1 MKTIISASRRTD
13 MPRWY
18 LDRLVASVRSGSAEV
33 PNPYSGKTHTVS
45 LAPENVHT
53 LVLWSKDFS
62 RFLEQIGEFRGY
74 NRYFLFTINDMPVF
88 EPALPPLRTRMDQA
102 VELARRFGPERIGW
116 RFDPVVFTHD
126 GPVMTPDTFRRIA
139 APLADAGISRAIFS
153 FLDLYGKVE
162 ERNRRFGL
170 GITDPSDEVKRAYAA
185 ELLSAAHEMDMTLE
199 SCCEPLCDGLGIK
212 RSACIDGALL
222 ERLAGEPASRAKD
235 GGQREAC
242 GCTISRDIGSY
253 AEMPC
258 PHGCLYCYANPV
270 IHENPAAHSPEGG
283 GKTSCE
289 TREVP

>member
-18 LDRLVASVRSGSAEV
+18 LDRLVASVRSGSADV
-33 PNPYSGKTHTVS
+33 PNPRSGKMHTVS
-45 LAPENVHT
+45 LAPGDVHT
-53 LVLWSKDFS
+53 IVLWSKDFS
-62 RFLEQIGEFRGY
+62 HFLERSGEFRKY
-74 NRYFLFTINDMPVF
+74 NQFFLFTINDMPAL
-88 EPALPPLRTRMDQA
+88 EPSLPSLSARIDQA
-102 VELARRFGPERIGW
+102 TELARRFGPERIGW

-162 ERNRRFGL
+162 ARNRRFGL
-170 GITDPSDEVKRAYAA
+170 CITNPPDEVKRAYAA
-185 ELLSAAHEMDMTLE
+185 ELLTAAHEMGMTLE
-199 SCCEPLCDGLGIK
+199 SCCEPICEGLGIK

-242 GCTISRDIGSY
+242 GCTVSRDIGSY
-253 AEMPC
+253 ADMPC
-258 PHGCLYCYANPV
+258 PHGCFYCYANPV
-270 IHENPAAHSPEGG
+270 IHKKPAALAPEGG
-283 GKTSCE
+283 GKTSCG
-289 TREVP
+289 THEVP